1 MVRKKRMPT
10 LWEVPDELWERI
22 EPLIDELD
30 PPKATGRPR
39 EDGRKV
45 LDAIIFRL
53 RTGCQWNHIPR
64 IFGDDSTI
72 HRTFQRWQQAG
83 LFERI
88 WAMLI
93 AECEELGTVDWQWQA
108 ADTVLGKARW
118 GGDKIGPNP
127 TDRAKNG
134 SKRSLLTEASGGPLA
149 IVVAPANVNDQ
160 FLLDETIS
168 SIVVERPRP
177 SKLREQHLCL
187 DKAYDN
193 ETGEQAVEKH
203 GYVGHIRRKGEEH
216 KKVQKSK
223 GQRARRWVVERTIGW
238 LSKCRGVLVRYE
250 KKSDNYLALLQ
261 VACSLLWYRK
271 LAYSSF

>member
-39 EDGRKV
+39 EDRRKV

-83 LFERI
+83 LFEQI

-93 AECEELGTVDWQWQA
+93 EECEELGAVDWQWQA

-118 GGDKIGPNP
+118 GGDEVGPNP

-160 FLLDETIS
+160 FLLDETIC

-177 SKLREQHLCL
+177 TKRREQHLCL

-203 GYVGHIRRKGEEH
+203 GYVGHIRRKGEAH
-216 KKVQKSK
+216 KKLQKST
-223 GQRARRWVVERTIGW
+223 GHRARRWVVERTIGW

-250 KKSDNYLALLQ
+250 KKSENYLALLQ